1 MKTNSYSRFNFSF
14 FTKGFILMLVT
25 FLGFTACEVEE
36 PIPTYTLATTISP
49 AEGGKITLSPQA
61 PNYPE
66 GTQVTLTPEPNE
78 HWVFKQWEGDAIGN
92 TNPLQVTMT
101 ANTSITGVF
110 VKRDYPLNLKIEGEG
125 TVDEKIVPNPSGRE
139 YPHGTRVEL
148 KPIPKEGWV
157 FESWGGDL
165 SGNATPQIIT
175 VDKEKNV
182 IVKFKRKDYPLNI
195 AITGE
200 GTVEEKIISTPG
212 GRTYP
217 FQTVVQLTPKAKEGW
232 EFESW
237 GGDLTGKETPKN
249 ITVDKEKNVTVKFKE
264 FTLVPAINTDPSS
277 PLPQINW
284 NDHAQGKNTTY
295 DINKDGVPDIISY
308 EIMTKINPNPA
319 VVKILDYTGKSIFN
333 FNIKNYKPNIRDS
346 LGQVIID
353 YADLN
358 GDGFLDLGLSYYGE
372 WWKGNPGEPGST
384 VDYIGNNIF
393 LLLSKNSF
401 NYDVIEI
408 LDAPNEP
415 LQFNLNIADWD
426 SDGLLDVLYSNYQ
439 EGKYLKNLGNNKFEK
454 RTLTPKFNQGI
465 FSKVDFNKDGK
476 LDYINLFV
484 KQIDE
489 NGNPQPG
496 NEKSQVL
503 SILTSTGILNFDLI
517 GKTLEK
523 HIYPLRGVTSCER
536 INLVDG
542 DMDGDKDLI
551 VGSFKV
557 STTGKMTFIQEYFE
571 NTGNQ
576 FVFRNNFIEV
586 DESLYGELQ
595 VWAKDLDG
603 DGDED
608 LFYPT
613 YLKAQLNLQNGGYF
627 WWENTGN
634 GFKINKKF
642 KLIY

>member
-1 MKTNSYSRFNFSF
+1 MKINPYSRFKVYFLTN
-14 FTKGFILMLVT
+14 GLVIILLT
-25 FLGFTACEVEE
+25 FLGLSSCEMEE
-36 PIPTYTLATTISP
+36 PIPTYTLTTTISP
-49 AEGGKITLSPQA
+49 TEGGKITVSPQA

-78 HWVFKQWEGDAIGN
+78 HWVFKQWEGDVIGN
-92 TNPLQVTMT
+92 TVPLQVTMS
-101 ANTSITGVF
+101 ANKSITGVF

-165 SGNATPQIIT
+165 SGNETSKIIT

-182 IVKFKRKDYPLNI
+182 IVKFKRRDYPLNLT
-195 AITGE
+195 ITGE

-217 FQTVVQLTPKAKEGW
+217 FQTVVELTPKPKEGW

-237 GGDLTGKETPKN
+237 GGDLTGKEIPKV

-264 FTLVPAINTDPSS
+264 FPRVPAINTE
-277 PLPQINW
+277 LFPQINW

-308 EIMTKINPNPA
+308 EPTININTNPA
-319 VVKILDYTGKSIFN
+319 LIKILDYTGKSILN
-333 FNIKNYKPNIRDS
+333 FNIKNSKPNIRDS
-346 LGQVIID
+346 LGNVIID

-358 GDGFLDLGLSYYGE
+358 GDGFLDLGLSYHGE

-401 NYDVIEI
+401 DFDVIEI
-408 LDAPNEP
+408 LDAPNDP

-439 EGKYLKNLGNNKFEK
+439 DGKYLKNLGNNKFEK

-465 FSKVDFNKDGK
+465 FNKVDFNKDGK
-476 LDYINLFV
+476 LDYINLFI
-484 KQIDE
+484 KQTDE
-489 NGNPQPG
+489 NGNLQPG

-503 SILTSTGILNFDLI
+503 SALTSTGILTFDVV

-523 HIYPLRGVTSCER
+523 HVYPLSGVTSSER
-536 INLVDG
+536 INLIDG
-542 DMDGDKDLI
+542 DLDGDKDLI
-551 VGSFKV
+551 IGSFKI
-557 STTGKMTFIQEYFE
+557 SLTGRVTFIQEYFE
-571 NTGNQ
+571 NTGTQ

-586 DESLYGELQ
+586 DESLHGETQ

-613 YLKAQLNLQNGGYF
+613 YRKSQLNAPNGNYF

>member
-1 MKTNSYSRFNFSF
+1 MKTNSYSRPNFSF
-14 FTKGFILMLVT
+14 FTIGLVVLLLA

-36 PIPTYTLATTISP
+36 PIPTYTLTTTSSP

-66 GTQVTLTPEPNE
+66 GSQVTLTPEPNE
-78 HWVFKQWEGDAIGN
+78 HWVFKQWEGDASGS
-92 TNPLQVTMT
+92 TNPLQITMT
-101 ANTSITGVF
+101 TNTSITGVF

-125 TVDEKIVPNPSGRE
+125 TVDEKIVANPTGRE

-157 FESWGGDL
+157 FENWGGDL
-165 SGNATPQIIT
+165 TGNEAPQIIT

-182 IVKFKRKDYPLNI
+182 IVKFKRRDYPLNL

-212 GRTYP
+212 GRSYP

-249 ITVDKEKNVTVKFKE
+249 ITVDKERNVTVKFKE
-264 FTLVPAINTDPSS
+264 FIIVPAVNTDASS
-277 PLPQINW
+277 PLPQVNW
-284 NDHAQGKNTTY
+284 NDHAQGKHTTY
-295 DINKDGVPDIISY
+295 DINKDGVPDIVSY
-308 EIMTKINPNPA
+308 EAMTKINTNPA
-319 VVKILDYTGKSIFN
+319 IVKILDYTGKSIFD
-333 FNIKNYKPNIRDS
+333 FNIKDYKPNIRDS
-346 LGQVIID
+346 LGNVIID

-358 GDGFLDLGLSYYGE
+358 GDGFLDLGLSYMAE
-372 WWKGNPGEPGST
+372 WWEGNPGEPGST

-415 LQFNLNIADWD
+415 LQFNLNIVDWD

-439 EGKYLKNLGNNKFEK
+439 EGKYLKNLGDNKFEK
-454 RTLTPKFNQGI
+454 RTLTPSFNQGI
-465 FSKVDFNKDGK
+465 PNKVDYNKDGK
-476 LDYINLFV
+476 LDYINFFI
-484 KQIDE
+484 KQTDE
-489 NGNPQPG
+489 NGNIQPG

-503 SILTSTGILNFDLI
+503 SVLTSTGLLNFDVV

-542 DMDGDKDLI
+542 DMDGDMDLI
-551 VGSFKV
+551 IGSFKISV
-557 STTGKMTFIQEYFE
+557 TGSVTFIQEYFE
-571 NTGNQ
+571 NIGNQ
-576 FVFRNNFIEV
+576 FVFRDNYIEV
-586 DESLYGELQ
+586 DETLYGETQ
-595 VWAKDLDG
+595 VWVKDLDG

-613 YLKAQLNLQNGGYF
+613 YRKTQLNAPNGGYF

>member
-1 MKTNSYSRFNFSF
+1 
-14 FTKGFILMLVT
+14 MLVT

-264 FTLVPAINTDPSS
+264 LVAIPAINTDLYPN
-277 PLPQINW
+277 LNW
-284 NDHAQGKNTTY
+284 NDHSQGKSGTY
-295 DINKDGVPDIISY
+295 DLNKDGVPDIITWSGRSSDPKVSPKL
-308 EIMTKINPNPA
+308 I
-319 VVKILDYTGKSIFN
+319 VKDYSGKDIFN
-333 FNIKNYKPNIRDS
+333 FDIRSKNPNIRDS
-346 LGQVIID
+346 LNNLLLD
-353 YADLN
+353 YRDIN
-358 GDGFLDLGLSYYGE
+358 NDGFLDFALTYMGE
-372 WWKGNPGEPGST
+372 WDFGNAT
-384 VDYIGNNIF
+384 GNNIKF
-393 LLLSKNSF
+393 YGVNTYFLLSKGNL
-401 NYDVIEI
+401 NYDITEI
-408 LDAPNEP
+408 LDVPNQS
-415 LQFNLNIADWD
+415 QFNINIFDWD
-426 SDGLLDVLYSNYQ
+426 FDGLPDLLVSGMN
-439 EGKYLKNLGNNKFEK
+439 EGIYYKNLGNNKFE
-454 RTLTPKFNQGI
+454 RRALTPLYQQMINNKY
-465 FSKVDFNKDGK
+465 DYDKDGN
-476 LDYINLFV
+476 LDFINLYV
-484 KQIDE
+484 NQKDQD
-489 NGNPQPG
+489 GNSSS
-496 NEKSQVL
+496 NNSQVL
-503 SILTSTGILNFDLI
+503 TIVTSKSVVNMNVT
-517 GKTLEK
+517 GKTIEK
-523 HIYPLRGVTSCER
+523 QIYPLNNTTSAER
-536 INLVDG
+536 ITLLDGDRDG
-542 DMDGDKDLI
+542 DMDLVIGGFVIENNAL
-551 VGSFKV
+551 SF
-557 STTGKMTFIQEYFE
+557 FQEYFE
-571 NTGNQ
+571 NTGAQ
-576 FVFRNNFIEV
+576 FVYKKDFIEI
-586 DESLYGELQ
+586 DKSLIGELQ
-595 VWAKDLDG
+595 VWAQDLDK
-603 DGDED
+603 DGDID

-613 YLKAQLNLQNGGYF
+613 YSKSRLNSPKWEYF

>member
-1 MKTNSYSRFNFSF
+1 
-14 FTKGFILMLVT
+14 MLVT

-165 SGNATPQIIT
+165 SGNATPQTIT

-182 IVKFKRKDYPLNI
+182 IIKFKRKDYPLNI

-264 FTLVPAINTDPSS
+264 LVAIPAINTDLYPN
-277 PLPQINW
+277 LNW
-284 NDHAQGKNTTY
+284 NDHSQGKSGTY
-295 DINKDGVPDIISY
+295 DLNKDGVPDIITWSGRSSDPKVSPKL
-308 EIMTKINPNPA
+308 I
-319 VVKILDYTGKSIFN
+319 VKDYSGKDIFN
-333 FNIKNYKPNIRDS
+333 FDIRSKNPNIRDS
-346 LGQVIID
+346 LNNLLLD
-353 YADLN
+353 YRDIN
-358 GDGFLDLGLSYYGE
+358 NDGFLDFALTYMGE
-372 WWKGNPGEPGST
+372 WDFGNAT
-384 VDYIGNNIF
+384 GNNIKFYGVNTYF
-393 LLLSKNSF
+393 LFSKGNLS
-401 NYDVIEI
+401 YDITEI
-408 LDAPNEP
+408 LDVPNQS
-415 LQFNLNIADWD
+415 QFNINIFDWD
-426 SDGLLDVLYSNYQ
+426 FDGLPDLLVSGMN
-439 EGKYLKNLGNNKFEK
+439 EGIYYKNLGNNKFE
-454 RTLTPKFNQGI
+454 RRALTPLYQQMINNKY
-465 FSKVDFNKDGK
+465 DYDKDGN
-476 LDYINLFV
+476 LDFINLYV
-484 KQIDE
+484 NQKDQD
-489 NGNPQPG
+489 GNSSS
-496 NEKSQVL
+496 NNSQVL
-503 SILTSTGILNFDLI
+503 TIVTSKSVVNMNVT
-517 GKTLEK
+517 GKTIEK
-523 HIYPLRGVTSCER
+523 QIYPLNNTTSAER
-536 INLVDG
+536 ITLLDGDRDG
-542 DMDGDKDLI
+542 DMDLVIGGFVIENNAL
-551 VGSFKV
+551 SF
-557 STTGKMTFIQEYFE
+557 FQEYFE
-571 NTGNQ
+571 NTGAQ
-576 FVFRNNFIEV
+576 FVYKKDFIEI
-586 DESLYGELQ
+586 DKSLIGELQ
-595 VWAKDLDG
+595 VWAQDLDK
-603 DGDED
+603 DGDID

-613 YLKAQLNLQNGGYF
+613 YSKSRLNSPKWEYF

>member
-1 MKTNSYSRFNFSF
+1 MKSNSYSSYNSSF

-165 SGNATPQIIT
+165 SGTATPQIIT

-264 FTLVPAINTDPSS
+264 LVAIPAINTDLYPN
-277 PLPQINW
+277 LNW
-284 NDHAQGKNTTY
+284 NDHSQGKSGTY
-295 DINKDGVPDIISY
+295 DLNKDGVPDIITWSGRSSDPKVSPKL
-308 EIMTKINPNPA
+308 I
-319 VVKILDYTGKSIFN
+319 VKDYSGKDIFN
-333 FNIKNYKPNIRDS
+333 FDIRSKNPNIRDS
-346 LGQVIID
+346 LNNLLLD
-353 YADLN
+353 YRDIN
-358 GDGFLDLGLSYYGE
+358 NDGFLDFALTYMGE
-372 WWKGNPGEPGST
+372 WDFGNAT
-384 VDYIGNNIF
+384 GNNIKF
-393 LLLSKNSF
+393 YGVNTYFLLSKGNL
-401 NYDVIEI
+401 NYDITEI
-408 LDAPNEP
+408 LDVPNQS
-415 LQFNLNIADWD
+415 QFNINIFDWD
-426 SDGLLDVLYSNYQ
+426 FDGLPDLLVSGMN
-439 EGKYLKNLGNNKFEK
+439 EGIYYKNLGNNKFE
-454 RTLTPKFNQGI
+454 RRALTPLYQQMINNKY
-465 FSKVDFNKDGK
+465 DYDKDGN
-476 LDYINLFV
+476 LDFINLYV
-484 KQIDE
+484 NQKDQD
-489 NGNPQPG
+489 GNSSS
-496 NEKSQVL
+496 NNSQVL
-503 SILTSTGILNFDLI
+503 TIVTSKSVVNMNVT
-517 GKTLEK
+517 GKTIEK
-523 HIYPLRGVTSCER
+523 QIYPLNNTTSAER
-536 INLVDG
+536 ITLLDGDRDG
-542 DMDGDKDLI
+542 DMDLVIGGFVIENNAL
-551 VGSFKV
+551 SF
-557 STTGKMTFIQEYFE
+557 FQEYFE
-571 NTGNQ
+571 NTGAQ
-576 FVFRNNFIEV
+576 FVYKKDFIEI
-586 DESLYGELQ
+586 DKSLIGELQ
-595 VWAKDLDG
+595 VWAQDLDK
-603 DGDED
+603 DGDID

-613 YLKAQLNLQNGGYF
+613 YSKSRLNSPKWEYF

>member
-36 PIPTYTLATTISP
+36 PIPTYTLTTTISP

-148 KPIPKEGWV
+148 KPIAKEGWV

-182 IVKFKRKDYPLNI
+182 IIKFKRKDYPLNI

-264 FTLVPAINTDPSS
+264 LVAIPAINTDLYPN
-277 PLPQINW
+277 LNW
-284 NDHAQGKNTTY
+284 NDHSQGKSGTY
-295 DINKDGVPDIISY
+295 DLNKDGVPDIITWSGRSSDPKVSPKL
-308 EIMTKINPNPA
+308 I
-319 VVKILDYTGKSIFN
+319 VKDYSGKDIFN
-333 FNIKNYKPNIRDS
+333 FDIRSKNPNIRDS
-346 LGQVIID
+346 LNNLLLD
-353 YADLN
+353 YRDIN
-358 GDGFLDLGLSYYGE
+358 NDGFLDFALTYMGE
-372 WWKGNPGEPGST
+372 WDFGNAT
-384 VDYIGNNIF
+384 GNNIKFYGVNTYF
-393 LLLSKNSF
+393 LFSKGNL
-401 NYDVIEI
+401 NYDITEI
-408 LDAPNEP
+408 LDVPNQS
-415 LQFNLNIADWD
+415 QFNINIFDWD
-426 SDGLLDVLYSNYQ
+426 FDGLPDLLVSGMN
-439 EGKYLKNLGNNKFEK
+439 EGIYYKNLGNNKFE
-454 RTLTPKFNQGI
+454 RRALTPLYQQMINNKY
-465 FSKVDFNKDGK
+465 DYDKDGN
-476 LDYINLFV
+476 LDFINLYV
-484 KQIDE
+484 NQKDQD
-489 NGNPQPG
+489 GNSSS
-496 NEKSQVL
+496 NNSQVL
-503 SILTSTGILNFDLI
+503 TIVTSKSVVNMNVT
-517 GKTLEK
+517 GKTIEK
-523 HIYPLRGVTSCER
+523 QIYPLNNTTSAER
-536 INLVDG
+536 ITLLDGDRDG
-542 DMDGDKDLI
+542 DMDLVIGGFVIENNAL
-551 VGSFKV
+551 SF
-557 STTGKMTFIQEYFE
+557 FQEYFE
-571 NTGNQ
+571 NTGAQ
-576 FVFRNNFIEV
+576 FVYKKDFIEI
-586 DESLYGELQ
+586 DKSLIGELQ
-595 VWAKDLDG
+595 VWAQDLDK
-603 DGDED
+603 DGDID

-613 YLKAQLNLQNGGYF
+613 YSKSRLNSPKWEYF

>member
-25 FLGFTACEVEE
+25 FFGFTACEVEE
-36 PIPTYTLATTISP
+36 PIPTYTLTTTISP
-49 AEGGKITLSPQA
+49 SEGGKITLSPQA

-92 TNPLQVTMT
+92 TNPLQITMT

-264 FTLVPAINTDPSS
+264 LVAIPAINTDLYPN
-277 PLPQINW
+277 LNW
-284 NDHAQGKNTTY
+284 NDHSQGKSGTY
-295 DINKDGVPDIISY
+295 DLNKDGIPDIITWSGRSSDPKVSPKL
-308 EIMTKINPNPA
+308 I
-319 VVKILDYTGKSIFN
+319 VKDYSGKDIFN
-333 FNIKNYKPNIRDS
+333 FDIRSNNPNIRDS
-346 LGQVIID
+346 LNNLLLD
-353 YADLN
+353 YRDIN
-358 GDGFLDLGLSYYGE
+358 NDGFLDFALTYMGE
-372 WWKGNPGEPGST
+372 WDFGNAT
-384 VDYIGNNIF
+384 GNNIKFYGVNTYF
-393 LLLSKNSF
+393 LFSKGNL
-401 NYDVIEI
+401 NYDITEI
-408 LDAPNEP
+408 LDVPNQS
-415 LQFNLNIADWD
+415 QFNINIFDWD
-426 SDGLLDVLYSNYQ
+426 FDGLPDLLVSGMN
-439 EGKYLKNLGNNKFEK
+439 EGIYYKNLGNNKFE
-454 RTLTPKFNQGI
+454 RRALTPLYQQMINNKY
-465 FSKVDFNKDGK
+465 DYDKDGN
-476 LDYINLFV
+476 LDFINLYV
-484 KQIDE
+484 NQKDQD
-489 NGNPQPG
+489 GNSSS
-496 NEKSQVL
+496 NNSQVL
-503 SILTSTGILNFDLI
+503 TIVTSKSVVNMNVT
-517 GKTLEK
+517 GKTIEK
-523 HIYPLRGVTSCER
+523 QIYPLNNTTSAER
-536 INLVDG
+536 ITLLDGDRDG
-542 DMDGDKDLI
+542 DMDLVIGGFVIENNAL
-551 VGSFKV
+551 SF
-557 STTGKMTFIQEYFE
+557 FQEYFE
-571 NTGNQ
+571 NTGAQ
-576 FVFRNNFIEV
+576 FVYKKDFIEI
-586 DESLYGELQ
+586 DKSLIGELQ
-595 VWAKDLDG
+595 VWAQDLDK
-603 DGDED
+603 DGDID

-613 YLKAQLNLQNGGYF
+613 YSKSRLNSPKWEYF

>member
-1 MKTNSYSRFNFSF
+1 
-14 FTKGFILMLVT
+14 MLVT

-36 PIPTYTLATTISP
+36 PIPTYTLATNISP

-264 FTLVPAINTDPSS
+264 LVAIPAINTDLYPN
-277 PLPQINW
+277 LNW
-284 NDHAQGKNTTY
+284 NDHSQGKSGTY
-295 DINKDGVPDIISY
+295 DLNKDGVPDIITWSGRSSDPKVSPKL
-308 EIMTKINPNPA
+308 I
-319 VVKILDYTGKSIFN
+319 VKDYSGKDIFN
-333 FNIKNYKPNIRDS
+333 FDIRSKNPNIRDS
-346 LGQVIID
+346 LNNLLLD
-353 YADLN
+353 YRDIN
-358 GDGFLDLGLSYYGE
+358 NDGFLDFALTYMGE
-372 WWKGNPGEPGST
+372 WDFGNAT
-384 VDYIGNNIF
+384 GNNIKF
-393 LLLSKNSF
+393 YGVNTYFLLSKGNL
-401 NYDVIEI
+401 NYDITEI
-408 LDAPNEP
+408 LDVPNQS
-415 LQFNLNIADWD
+415 QFNINIFDWD
-426 SDGLLDVLYSNYQ
+426 FDGLPDLLVSGMN
-439 EGKYLKNLGNNKFEK
+439 EGIYYKNLGNNKFE
-454 RTLTPKFNQGI
+454 RRALTPLYQQMINNKY
-465 FSKVDFNKDGK
+465 DYDKDGN
-476 LDYINLFV
+476 LDFINLYV
-484 KQIDE
+484 NQKDQD
-489 NGNPQPG
+489 GNSSS
-496 NEKSQVL
+496 NNSQVL
-503 SILTSTGILNFDLI
+503 TIVTSKSVVNMNVT
-517 GKTLEK
+517 GKTIEK
-523 HIYPLRGVTSCER
+523 QIYPLNNTTSAER
-536 INLVDG
+536 ITLLDGDRDG
-542 DMDGDKDLI
+542 DMDLVIGGFVIENNAL
-551 VGSFKV
+551 SF
-557 STTGKMTFIQEYFE
+557 FQEYFE
-571 NTGNQ
+571 NTGAQ
-576 FVFRNNFIEV
+576 FVYKKDFIEI
-586 DESLYGELQ
+586 DKSLIGELQ
-595 VWAKDLDG
+595 VWAQDLDK
-603 DGDED
+603 DGDID

-613 YLKAQLNLQNGGYF
+613 YSKSRLNSPKWEYF

>member
-1 MKTNSYSRFNFSF
+1 
-14 FTKGFILMLVT
+14 MLVT

-264 FTLVPAINTDPSS
+264 LVAIPAINTDLYPN
-277 PLPQINW
+277 LNW
-284 NDHAQGKNTTY
+284 NDHSQGKSGTY
-295 DINKDGVPDIISY
+295 DLNKDGVPDIITWSGRSSDPKVSPKL
-308 EIMTKINPNPA
+308 I
-319 VVKILDYTGKSIFN
+319 VKDYSGKDIFN
-333 FNIKNYKPNIRDS
+333 FDIRSKNPNIRDS
-346 LGQVIID
+346 LNNLLLD
-353 YADLN
+353 YRDIN
-358 GDGFLDLGLSYYGE
+358 NDGFLDFALTYMGE
-372 WWKGNPGEPGST
+372 WDFGNAT
-384 VDYIGNNIF
+384 GNNIKFYGVNTYF
-393 LLLSKNSF
+393 LFSKGNL
-401 NYDVIEI
+401 NYDITEI
-408 LDAPNEP
+408 LDVPNQS
-415 LQFNLNIADWD
+415 QFNINIFDWD
-426 SDGLLDVLYSNYQ
+426 FDGLPDLLVSGMN
-439 EGKYLKNLGNNKFEK
+439 EGIYYKNLGNNKFE
-454 RTLTPKFNQGI
+454 RRALTPLYQQMINNKY
-465 FSKVDFNKDGK
+465 DYDKDGN
-476 LDYINLFV
+476 LDFINLYV
-484 KQIDE
+484 NQKDQD
-489 NGNPQPG
+489 GNSSS
-496 NEKSQVL
+496 NNSQVL
-503 SILTSTGILNFDLI
+503 TIVTSKSVVNMNVT
-517 GKTLEK
+517 GKTIEK
-523 HIYPLRGVTSCER
+523 QIYPLNNTTSAER
-536 INLVDG
+536 ITLLDGDRDG
-542 DMDGDKDLI
+542 DMDLVIGGFVIENNAL
-551 VGSFKV
+551 SF
-557 STTGKMTFIQEYFE
+557 FQEYFE
-571 NTGNQ
+571 NTGAQ
-576 FVFRNNFIEV
+576 FVYKKDFIEI
-586 DESLYGELQ
+586 DKSLIGELQ
-595 VWAKDLDG
+595 VWAQDLDK
-603 DGDED
+603 DGDID

-613 YLKAQLNLQNGGYF
+613 YSKSRLNSPKWEYF

>member
-1 MKTNSYSRFNFSF
+1 MKTNFFSRTKVSF
-14 FTKGFILMLVT
+14 LTNALVVILLAI
-25 FLGFTACEVEE
+25 LGFTACEIEE
-36 PIPTYTLATTISP
+36 PIPTYTLTTTISP
-49 AEGGKITLSPQA
+49 AEGGKITLTPQA

-66 GTQVTLTPEPNE
+66 GSQVTLTPEPNE

-101 ANTSITGVF
+101 ANISITGVF

-148 KPIPKEGWV
+148 KPIPKEEWV

-165 SGNATPQIIT
+165 SGIETPKIIT

-182 IVKFKRKDYPLNI
+182 IVKFKRRDYPLNLT
-195 AITGE
+195 ITGE

-212 GRTYP
+212 GKTYP

-237 GGDLTGKETPKN
+237 GGDLTGTEIPIN
-249 ITVDKEKNVTVKFKE
+249 ITVDKEKNVTANFKE
-264 FTLVPAINTDPSS
+264 YTTVPAVNTELLS
-277 PLPQINW
+277 QINW
-284 NDHAQGKNTTY
+284 NDHAAGKNTIY
-295 DINKDGVPDIISY
+295 DINKDGIPDIISY
-308 EIMTKINPNPA
+308 EAMTNKNINPA
-319 VVKILDYTGKSIFN
+319 IVKILDYTGKSIFD

-346 LGQVIID
+346 LGNVLID

-358 GDGFLDLGLSYYGE
+358 GDGYLDLGLSYMAE
-372 WWKGNPGEPGST
+372 WWYGTPGEPGSYA
-384 VDYIGNNIF
+384 DYIGNNIF

-401 NYDVIEI
+401 NYDVIEV
-408 LDAPNEP
+408 LDAPNDP
-415 LQFNLNIADWD
+415 VQFNLNIADWD
-426 SDGLLDVLYSNYQ
+426 SDGLLDVLYSIYWR
-439 EGKYLKNLGNNKFEK
+439 GKYLKNLGNNNFEK
-454 RTLTPKFNQGI
+454 RVLTPKFNQGM
-465 FSKVDFNKDGK
+465 SNKVDFDGDGK
-476 LDYINLFV
+476 IDYINLFV
-484 KQIDE
+484 KERDE
-489 NGNPQPG
+489 NRNLQPG
-496 NEKSQVL
+496 DEKSQVL
-503 SILTSTGILNFDLI
+503 SILTSSTVLNFDVI

-523 HIYPLRGVTSCER
+523 YVYPLKDIISCER
-536 INLVDG
+536 ISLVDG
-542 DMDGDKDLI
+542 DLDGDKDLI
-551 VGSFKV
+551 IGSVKIS
-557 STTGKMTFIQEYFE
+557 STGNWTYLQEYFE
-571 NTGNQ
+571 NTGSQ
-576 FVFRNNFIEV
+576 FVFKDNFIEI
-586 DESLYGELQ
+586 DESMIGELQ
-595 VWAKDLDG
+595 VWVKDLDG

-613 YLKAQLNLQNGGYF
+613 YRKSQLNGINGKYF

>member
-1 MKTNSYSRFNFSF
+1 
-14 FTKGFILMLVT
+14 MLVA

-36 PIPTYTLATTISP
+36 PIPTYTLTTIISP
-49 AEGGKITLSPQA
+49 AEGGKIILSPQA
-61 PNYPE
+61 PSYPE

-157 FESWGGDL
+157 FEGWGGDL
-165 SGNATPQIIT
+165 SGNSTPQIIT

-200 GTVEEKIISTPG
+200 GIVEEKIISTPG

-264 FTLVPAINTDPSS
+264 LVAIPAINTDLYPN
-277 PLPQINW
+277 LNW
-284 NDHAQGKNTTY
+284 NDHSQGKSGTY
-295 DINKDGVPDIISY
+295 DLNKDGVPDIITWSGRSSDPKVSPKL
-308 EIMTKINPNPA
+308 I
-319 VVKILDYTGKSIFN
+319 VKDYSGKDIFN
-333 FNIKNYKPNIRDS
+333 FDIRSKNPNIRDS
-346 LGQVIID
+346 LNNLLLD
-353 YADLN
+353 YRDIN
-358 GDGFLDLGLSYYGE
+358 NDGFLDFALTYMGE
-372 WWKGNPGEPGST
+372 WDFGNAT
-384 VDYIGNNIF
+384 GNNIKFYGVNTYF
-393 LLLSKNSF
+393 LFSKGNL
-401 NYDVIEI
+401 NYDITEI
-408 LDAPNEP
+408 LDVPNQS
-415 LQFNLNIADWD
+415 QFNINIFDWD
-426 SDGLLDVLYSNYQ
+426 FDGLPDLLVSGMN
-439 EGKYLKNLGNNKFEK
+439 EGIYYKNLGNDKFE
-454 RTLTPKFNQGI
+454 RRALTPLYQQMINNKY
-465 FSKVDFNKDGK
+465 DYDKDGN
-476 LDYINLFV
+476 LDFINLYV
-484 KQIDE
+484 NQKDQD
-489 NGNPQPG
+489 GNSSS
-496 NEKSQVL
+496 NNSQVL
-503 SILTSTGILNFDLI
+503 TIVTSKTVVNMTVT
-517 GKTLEK
+517 GKTIEK
-523 HIYPLRGVTSCER
+523 QIYPLNNTTSAER
-536 INLVDG
+536 ITLLDGDRDG
-542 DMDGDKDLI
+542 DMDLVIGGFVIENNSL
-551 VGSFKV
+551 SF
-557 STTGKMTFIQEYFE
+557 FQEYFE
-571 NTGNQ
+571 NTGAQ
-576 FVFRNNFIEV
+576 FTYKKDFIEI
-586 DESLYGELQ
+586 DKSLIGELQ
-595 VWAKDLDG
+595 VWAQDLDK
-603 DGDED
+603 DGDVD

-613 YLKAQLNLQNGGYF
+613 YSKSRLNSPKWEYF